1 MAREPSMVLTSATLQ
16 TAFAEAYRALRANLA
31 VDGMMHGARALLV
44 ASGGPGEGKST
55 TVANLG
61 ILMAQAGQRVILVDA
76 DFRRPC
82 LNRLLPVRRNG
93 DRVAGVDGFWQRGG
107 AEPARRG
114 LAELIAGTANFVEV
128 ATPVEGSENLA
139 MVATGVI
146 PPNPAELLASPR
158 MRGVIVDLCGH
169 ADVVLLDSPPCSLYS
184 DAQELTRVTDGILY
198 VLRSGRPGPV
208 NHVRALKQL
217 QQGKARLIGIV
228 MNQVEARAAGYSRP
242 YPGGAPR
249 LGRP

>member
-1 MAREPSMVLTSATLQ
+1 MTAREPSIVLTSATLQ
-16 TAFAEAYRALRANLA
+16 TAFAEAYRALRANLG
-31 VDGMMHGARALLV
+31 VDGVMHGARALLV

-61 ILMAQAGQRVILVDA
+61 ILMAQAGQRVVLVDA

-82 LNRLLPVRRNG
+82 LQRLLPVSRNG
-93 DRVAGVDGFWQRGG
+93 HRVTGVDGFWQRDG
-107 AEPARRG
+107 ADPVRRG
-114 LAELIAGTANFVEV
+114 LAELIAGTATYAEV
-128 ATPVEGSENLA
+128 ATPVEGAGNLV
-139 MVATGVI
+139 MVPTGAI

-198 VLRSGRPGPV
+198 VLRSGPPGPV
-208 NHVRALKQL
+208 NHVRSLRQL
-217 QQGKARLIGIV
+217 QQGQARLIGIV
-228 MNQVEARAAGYSRP
+228 MNQVDATAAGYGRP
-242 YPGGAPR
+242 YRGGAPAR
-249 LGRP
+249 G

>member
-1 MAREPSMVLTSATLQ
+1 MVLTSATLQ
-16 TAFAEAYRALRANLA
+16 TAFAEAYRSLRANLA
-31 VDGMMHGARALLV
+31 VDGRMHGARALLV

-82 LNRLLPVRRNG
+82 LDRLLPVRRNG
-93 DRVAGVDGFWQRGG
+93 HRVAGVDGFWQRDG

-217 QQGKARLIGIV
+217 QQGQARLIGIV
-228 MNQVEARAAGYSRP
+228 MNQVEARAAGYGRP